1 MPLVS
6 WDASWGSEYAYPE
19 PYAGDAQYTAPTR
32 FIELSVT
39 DTSLAI
45 APNFSLAEVMSED
58 KGPYALFQIHAV
70 ESLQE
75 IRDASGGPLTVN
87 SAYRS
92 VSYNE
97 GVGGATYSR
106 HMYGDGADLIS
117 SVYDLDELMDA
128 CEDAGAD
135 YTQLYEAHVHCDWRE
150 APLDPSFYDVS
161 SARSLSAARSPSPEH
176 ITAEIQVHGGLWTAP
191 ATGFEEGEP
200 LRRWVA
206 RDADGAVLSR
216 ATGRSF
222 VPPLGAAEVE
232 VMVGARTRVHRA
244 VEHSGAAWP
253 GGGGYLGPVR
263 P

>member
-1 MPLVS
+1 M
-6 WDASWGSEYAYPE
+6 ASSFASR
-19 PYAGDAQYTAPTR
+19 YTAPSR

-45 APNFSLAEVMSED
+45 APNFSLSEVMSED
-58 KGPYALFQIHAV
+58 KGPYALFQIHAL

-92 VSYNE
+92 VTYNE

-117 SVYDLDELMDA
+117 SVYDLEELMDA

-135 YTQLYEAHVHCDWRE
+135 G
-150 APLDPSFYDVS
+150 LDAVEGTGAGEHLERALADALEVGPAGEVEERGEGFRP
-161 SARSLSAARSPSPEH
+161 ARH
-176 ITAEIQVHGGLWTAP
+176 GDHGGLWTAP

-244 VEHSGAAWP
+244 VEHGGAAWP